1 MAGNT
6 IQRSA
11 TAAGICV
18 AAVLGAACQKEPGP
32 AAPPNKPA
40 PTVKAALPVKKGP
53 TPEELTAG
61 MVLAAPQDKSPL
73 ALDMKFDLGA
83 RPRVGQPLDI
93 NVALIL
99 QAAGGPASLQI
110 TNASGFAAPEAGA
123 IDIPDM
129 EPGEVYRHTLKLT
142 PRSEGLLLVGLT
154 VSMKHDDVTDAKVFS
169 IPVIVDA
176 K

>member
-1 MAGNT
+1 
-6 IQRSA
+6 
-11 TAAGICV
+11 
-18 AAVLGAACQKEPGP
+18 
-32 AAPPNKPA
+32 
-40 PTVKAALPVKKGP
+40 
-53 TPEELTAG
+53 
-61 MVLAAPQDKSPL
+61 
-73 ALDMKFDLGA
+73 
-83 RPRVGQPLDI
+83 VGQPLDI

>member
-6 IQRSA
+6 ILRSA

-18 AAVLGAACQKEPGP
+18 AAVLSVACQKEPGP
-32 AAPPNKPA
+32 AAPANKPA
-40 PTVKAALPVKKGP
+40 PAVKAALPAKKGP

-73 ALDMKFDLGA
+73 ALDMKFDLSA
-83 RPRVGQPLDI
+83 RPKLGQPLDI
-93 NVALIL
+93 NLALIP
-99 QAAGGPASLQI
+99 QTASGPVSLQI
-110 TNASGFAAPEAGA
+110 TANGFAPPEAGT
-123 IDIPDM
+123 IDIPDI

-142 PRSEGLLLVGLT
+142 PRSEGLLLVGVT